1 MSSETKT
8 ANQTQNQ
15 TMSSQSVNTG
25 RASAKQ
31 EVEKMRANQQSKE
44 GNTGEV
50 YDNSICW
57 GKATKVGTIL
67 HSNKTVHVDNGNFE
81 NRDKFNK
88 VWTMNNDN
96 QNPVQNENQ
105 IGKWKEG
112 ATASAICMGDKG
124 TMFTNI
130 NGKIYKNSFDVT
142 RYARDGVII
151 PSSSEADQ
159 SETLDFLTYQRML
172 DPSYEI
178 TSGKGS
184 IVIWENLLIPNTSR
198 DARCLKKFLTGLYT
212 PEKFNGSIKIWDWT
226 KDEPVD
232 WISSECWH
240 EISPVELN
248 YGETPVEQ
256 LNVWVY
262 EKDGEE
268 LHELVPKAEEEY
280 EFKFR
285 YKIVIYILSEEN
297 VLTDLEIYGATRDED
312 RVGFEVFRALRK
324 ITHNPQK
331 WGLGTGMDRARG
343 LRIQIFLPAC
353 DGTDKTFKSGTK
365 KNLRPDAWEWFP
377 ESLKKLLALKFKD
390 AAKLVTKQKK
400 DRAKAFLQDI
410 ESRMAEIENLGE
422 TGVDDCLATIQDLHD
437 SNYGKGKA
445 IAKKGTKTYKAWLD
459 YKTALEAKKKELQES
474 EPEEPESKSDS
485 DSDSNSE
492 ESQVT
497 DPEVPV
503 SGESKVT
510 EPENMSQEQ
519 LLAKLIQKKSP
530 ESNVIIE
537 AKEADPQDVSLE
549 NVVAQEVTAE
559 IVQKVVDTN
568 NEEAKEL
575 AQEMKSLDIQEKII
589 KMVEETL
596 KKAKELYPSESA
608 WCDSWSEGG
617 CLMSM
622 REYIQEQ
629 RQENE
634 EEE

>member
-1 MSSETKT
+1 MSSETQT
-8 ANQTQNQ
+8 GNQNQNQ

-31 EVEKMRANQQSKE
+31 EVDKMRANQQSKE

-81 NRDKFNK
+81 NREKFNK

-130 NGKIYKNSFDVT
+130 NGKIYKNSFDVR

-198 DARCLKKFLTGLYT
+198 DARSLKKFLTGLYT

-226 KDEPVD
+226 RDEPVD

-248 YGETPVEQ
+248 YGETPVEE

-268 LHELVPKAEEEY
+268 LHELVPKAEDEY

-324 ITHNPQK
+324 ITHTPQK

-400 DRAKAFLQDI
+400 DRAKAFLKDI
-410 ESRMAEIENLGE
+410 ESRMGEIENLGE
-422 TGVDDCLATIQDLHD
+422 TAVDDCLATIQDLHD

-445 IAKKGTKTYKAWLD
+445 IAKKGTKTYKAWLE

-474 EPEEPESKSDS
+474 ELEELLPETGLEELSESDS
-485 DSDSNSE
+485 DSDSG
-492 ESQVT
+492 ESLVT
-497 DPEVPV
+497 EPEV
-503 SGESKVT
+503 
-510 EPENMSQEQ
+510 PENMSQEE
-519 LLAKLIQKKSP
+519 LLAALLAQKKSP
-530 ESNVIIE
+530 ESDVISDKE

-568 NEEAKEL
+568 NEGAKEL
-575 AQEMKSLDIQEKII
+575 SEEMKSLDLQEKII

-596 KKAKELYPSESA
+596 KKAKELYPSESG

-622 REYIQEQ
+622 REHIQEQ

-634 EEE
+634 EEEE